1 MTSLRRSAPPLSVSV
16 WRLTVRYL
24 FDRSEMKV
32 DGDLKYYKDMAE
44 HIKKLIDEKYG
55 GSWHVIVGT
64 HFGSFFSYEVSCVT
78 QFWLEHIG
86 FLIFK
91 HG

>member
-1 MTSLRRSAPPLSVSV
+1 MEEERKRFCQQVCLDA
-16 WRLTVRYL
+16 YK
-24 FDRSEMKV
+24 MKS
-32 DGDLKYYKDMAE
+32 DGKIKYYKDMAE
-44 HIKKLIDEKYG
+44 YVKKRLDEEAG

-64 HFGSFFSYEVSCVT
+64 HFGSFFSYEIATVL

>member
-1 MTSLRRSAPPLSVSV
+1 
-16 WRLTVRYL
+16 
-24 FDRSEMKV
+24 MKN
-32 DGDLKYYKDMAE
+32 DGKLKYYKDMAQYVKQQLDE
-44 HIKKLIDEKYG
+44 HEG
-55 GSWHVIVGT
+55 GAWHVIVGT
-64 HFGSFFSYEVSCVT
+64 HFGSFFTYEIAHVM